1 MVLVIVES
9 AVLLGWTSPLS
20 LISELEI
27 EFVVFPDVGLMI
39 NSEFVP
45 IAIWE
50 VSELGKSLFFS
61 VLESVG
67 IIFSEREE
75 SVGLG
80 VLSET
85 EFVMT

>member
-1 MVLVIVES
+1 
-9 AVLLGWTSPLS
+9 
-20 LISELEI
+20 
-27 EFVVFPDVGLMI
+27 MI

-85 EFVMT
+85 ELVMT